1 MTAMKTQEELDK
13 LKQEIEDLRKE
24 LSTLDDDE
32 LFVVNGGIDN
42 QAVNVIKVKELIR
55 NGK

>member
-1 MTAMKTQEELDK
+1 MKTKEELDK

-32 LFVVNGGIDN
+32 LFVVNGGIDD
-42 QAVNVIKVKELIR
+42 QAVNVIRIKEIIK